1 MSPFL
6 SAVTIPISS
15 PSNNFELGELIG
27 INSSWFRFRGSISDT
42 SKESLEA
49 ANSTGM
55 YIHGGGLYNGN
66 GWHGILLVFK
76 TTDDYT
82 AKIDLNMSNE
92 GWSVKI
98 WDNHSQTWR

>member
-15 PSNNFELGELIG
+15 PSSKLLLGGLME
-27 INSSWFRFRGSISDT
+27 INDTWFRYRGSIQDS
-42 SKESLEA
+42 SKEALEA
-49 ANSTGM
+49 ANLTGM
-55 YIHGGGLYNGN
+55 YVHGVGLYKGN
-66 GWHGILLVFK
+66 GWHGILLVFNAANG
-76 TTDDYT
+76 YT

-98 WDNHSQTWR
+98 WDSHSQTWR